1 MDGPKVRVAQLYLT
15 LDLLFKNE
23 LWSWSTY
30 YLIFLL
36 YLEQFVIAKF
46 YLIVCLAR
54 DLAWHCKQNLSK
66 FFRRVS
72 SFLVHKSVAKDKHK
86 KIDWWQYNGR
96 GEKIKGKKKGK
107 VKLTFLWAL
116 SSSRMS
122 FLRGIIEFRW

>member
-36 YLEQFVIAKF
+36 YLELFVIAKS

-86 KIDWWQYNGR
+86 KMIGDNIMEE
-96 GEKIKGKKKGK
+96 EKKSRARKK
-107 VKLTFLWAL
+107 VKWN
-116 SSSRMS
+116 
-122 FLRGIIEFRW
+122 